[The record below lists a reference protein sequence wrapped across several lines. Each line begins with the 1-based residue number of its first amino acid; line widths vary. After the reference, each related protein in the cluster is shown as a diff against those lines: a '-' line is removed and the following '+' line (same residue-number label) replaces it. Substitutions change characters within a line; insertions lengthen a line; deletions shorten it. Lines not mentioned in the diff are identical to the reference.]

1 MRFHAIVKGIS
12 RYATT
17 NTKAMLHATR
27 LFLAL
32 AALSTLAACQE
43 DDEVIAPLP
52 PVPSQNLNVD
62 AFSNLAPGN
71 KWVYQRYRVDSADNV
86 VEVLGLDSIFIS
98 GDSVVN
104 GDTYSVVHRNVMV
117 PHWTYLWR
125 DSAGYV
131 VTPYHEVVFC
141 ADPLDQLIYTEVE
154 GPVGVQLDYT
164 VYSTP
169 ESITVPAGTFSTLKM
184 QGEITSIGGFPELA
198 DWRRPRSYWA
208 EDIGRV
214 RYYEFFAFNL
224 LGNRYDL
231 VSYDISN

>member
-1 MRFHAIVKGIS
+1 
-12 RYATT
+12 
-17 NTKAMLHATR
+17 ML
-27 LFLAL
+27 
-32 AALSTLAACQE
+32 
-43 DDEVIAPLP
+43 
-52 PVPSQNLNVD
+52 LNY
-62 AFSNLAPGN
+62 
-71 KWVYQRYRVDSADNV
+71 WVYQKYRVDSIDNV
-86 VEVLGLDSIFIS
+86 AQVLGLDSIFIT

-104 GDTYSVVHRNVMV
+104 GETYAVVHRNTLS
-117 PHWTYLWR
+117 PIWTELWR

-131 VTPYHEVVFC
+131 ITADHEVVFC

-184 QGEITSIGGFPELA
+184 QAEITSIGGFPEMA

-214 RYYEFFAFNL
+214 RYYEFFAFNP

-231 VSYDISN
+231 VRYDVSN